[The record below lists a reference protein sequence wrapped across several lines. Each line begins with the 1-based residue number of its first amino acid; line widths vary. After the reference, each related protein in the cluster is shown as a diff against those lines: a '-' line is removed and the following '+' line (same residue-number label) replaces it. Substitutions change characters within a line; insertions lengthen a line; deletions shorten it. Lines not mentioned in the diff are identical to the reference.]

1 MDFKLSTEQQDV
13 QKLAIQIFTDQT
25 DNEHLRQFDDTS
37 RYDTKL
43 WSDLGETGI
52 LGVSIEP
59 TQGGLGFGFETLCL
73 VLEEAGR
80 TMAPIPLIP
89 VLVSAALPLQR
100 FGTEQ
105 QQAILARVASG
116 DCLISTAFAEPL
128 NDDPLTPS
136 TTAERVTGGWQ
147 LNGVKHCVPYGAQ
160 AEKILISA
168 QSSEGLVALWLSS
181 DSEGVELAD
190 QQSTSGEAQS
200 QMTLTNVLVNDTDI
214 MAIGPDAE
222 TAMTY
227 ALQRTQAALCAFSVG
242 MTDKMVRLTAGYT
255 AEREQFDVKIATFQA
270 VAHRAADAYIDVE
283 CLRLATAEAIS
294 LLDQEK
300 PADDSVKIAKIWCG
314 DVTHRISQA
323 SQHLHGGI
331 GVDRDYPL
339 FRYALWS
346 KQVELTLGGSARLLS
361 ELGESIAQTYI
372 NR

>member
-1 MDFKLSTEQQDV
+1 MDFKLSAEQQDV
-13 QKLAIQIFTDQT
+13 QKLAIQIFADQT
-25 DNEHLRQFDDTS
+25 DNEHLRQFDGKGT
-37 RYDTKL
+37 YDANL
-43 WSDLGETGI
+43 WSDLSSTGI
-52 LGVSIEP
+52 LGVAIDDAH
-59 TQGGLGFGFETLCL
+59 GGLGFGFETLCL

-89 VLVSAALPLQR
+89 VLVSAAMPLQR
-100 FGTEQ
+100 FGPEQ
-105 QQAILARVASG
+105 QKKILSRVVTG
-116 DCLISTAFAEPL
+116 NTLISTAFAEPL
-128 NDDPLTPS
+128 NDDPLTPT
-136 TTAERVTGGWQ
+136 TTAEKVAGGWQ
-147 LNGVKHCVPYGAQ
+147 LNGIKHCVPYGSQ
-160 AEKILISA
+160 AEKVLISA
-168 QSSEGLVALWLSS
+168 QSDQGLIALWLSP
-181 DSEGVELAD
+181 DSEGVELAE

-200 QMTLTNVLVNDTDI
+200 QIILNNVLVNDADI
-214 MAIGPDAE
+214 MATGSDAE
-222 TAMTY
+222 VIMTY

-242 MTDKMVRLTAGYT
+242 ITDRMVKLTAEYT
-255 AEREQFDVKIATFQA
+255 TEREQFDVKIATFQA

-283 CLRLATAEAIS
+283 CLRLASAEAIS

-300 PADDSVKIAKIWCG
+300 PADDAVKIAKIWCG

-361 ELGESIAQTYI
+361 ELGESIAEEFS